1 MGCEPLPARD
11 SQLMY
16 SADWHDT
23 ICANCLGGAG
33 KPEEIASAAV
43 FLASDD
49 ASYMTGENIC
59 VDGGLM
65 AFGTW
70 GLSAQYKDA

>member
-1 MGCEPLPARD
+1 M
-11 SQLMY
+11 
-16 SADWHDT
+16 
-23 ICANCLGGAG
+23 GGAG